1 MVVKLVMKFHSPQ
14 GTNGSAYYIAVGTFM
29 ALMRQGGHVRE
40 RVYEGVNVELVEWV
54 LDVVV
59 ESREVEV
66 A

>member
-40 RVYEGVNVELVEWV
+40 RVYEGVNVELVE
-54 LDVVV
+54 
-59 ESREVEV
+59 
-66 A
+66 